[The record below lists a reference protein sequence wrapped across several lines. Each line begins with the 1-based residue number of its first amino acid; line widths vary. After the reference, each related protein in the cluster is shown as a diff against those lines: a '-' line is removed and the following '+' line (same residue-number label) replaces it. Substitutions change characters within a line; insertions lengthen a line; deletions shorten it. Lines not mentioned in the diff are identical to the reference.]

1 LPERWR
7 LPLLYALIALLIAWA
22 GQTYVIWSAYDG
34 SVSGLFFIGSDR
46 AGNHTP
52 PPGDAWVHQ
61 KTAGYDGQYYRLVA
75 RDPLLRA
82 TPHEQFD
89 APRLRWRR
97 ILVPA
102 LAWTAALGDAERVD
116 DTYRWAV
123 LLLFAAGLAVSCRL
137 VVEMGFHVA
146 WGLVFVLLPANL
158 ISLERMTVDGALATI
173 VVVFAY
179 GAVRK
184 RPDLCYLAMTVAP
197 LARETGFALAAG
209 WILWAAL
216 RRRWPRVGAAVFAVL
231 PSLAWTGYV
240 SGHAEG
246 SGISFLSAVPLSW
259 APWRLIDLRMTPAG
273 LLDHL
278 ALIGAFWAFYLAV
291 RVMLDAERSPI
302 HWAIG
307 VFALGCSLLAYPA
320 IWSEAY
326 AFGRILSPL
335 LLLLVVARPTQW
347 ALAPIALMLP
357 RVAAQL
363 GTYLISPN

>member
-1 LPERWR
+1 M
-7 LPLLYALIALLIAWA
+7 IALLVAWA

-46 AGNHTP
+46 VGNHTP
-52 PPGDAWVHQ
+52 PPGDAWVHPE
-61 KTAGYDGQYYRLVA
+61 TAGYDGQYYRLVA

-116 DTYRWAV
+116 DTYRWSV
-123 LLLFAAGLAVSCRL
+123 LLFFATGLAVSCRL
-137 VVEMGFHVA
+137 AVEMGFHVA

-158 ISLERMTVDGALATI
+158 ISLERMTVDGALATL
-173 VVVFAY
+173 VVLFAY

-184 RPDLCYLAMTVAP
+184 RLDLCYLAIAVAP

-209 WILWAAL
+209 WMLWAASK
-216 RRRWPRVGAAVFAVL
+216 RAWPRVGTTLFAILPAV
-231 PSLAWTGYV
+231 AWMGYV

-246 SGISFLSAVPLSW
+246 SGIHFLSALPLTGFLN
-259 APWRLIDLRMTPAG
+259 RLIDVRMTPAG

-278 ALIGAFWAFYLAV
+278 ALIGACWAFYVAV
-291 RVMLDAERSPI
+291 RVMLDAERPPI
-302 HWAIG
+302 DWTIG

-335 LLLLVVARPTQW
+335 LLLLVVARPTRST
-347 ALAPIALMLP
+347 LAPIALMLP
-357 RVAAQL
+357 RIAAQL